1 MPDLRP
7 STAARKALGVRLRD
21 LRLDA
26 GLTGVE
32 FSRLSGMHATKVSKI
47 EHGVQAPSE
56 NDLKAWVSACGV
68 EDRLEEFVAAG
79 REIEQTWIEYRREL
93 RLGQKRIQ
101 SRALGVY
108 QQAERARIYES
119 LHVPGILQTR
129 GYAVAQFTVH
139 ARHHGLPVEDADAA
153 ADIRLG
159 TQRIL
164 YTGAPRFSFLLEANV
179 LHTNVGGVAV
189 MDEQLDFLQH
199 VTELPGVALGIL
211 PLGRERTL
219 FPGEGFYLFDDRE
232 VRQELW
238 SGAMRTSRPDEIV
251 YFARC
256 FSALH
261 RQAVYGQPARDAIEE
276 ARRRLHAR

>member
-7 STAARKALGVRLRD
+7 SKAARRALGVRLRD

-26 GLTGVE
+26 GLTGAE
-32 FSRLSGMHATKVSKI
+32 LSRLAGMHPSKVSRI

-56 NDLKAWVSACGV
+56 NDLKVWASVCGV
-68 EDRLEEFVAAG
+68 EDRLAELVAAG
-79 REIEQTWIEYRREL
+79 REVEQTWIEYRREL

-108 QQAERARIYES
+108 QRADRARIYES

-129 GYAVAQFTVH
+129 GYAVAQFTLH
-139 ARHHGLPVEDADAA
+139 ARHHGLPIGDAEAA

-159 TQRIL
+159 TQRLL
-164 YTGAPRFSFLLEANV
+164 YIGSPRFSFLLEANV
-179 LHTNVGGVAV
+179 LHTNVGGVAI
-189 MDEQLDFLQH
+189 MNEQLDFLQH
-199 VTELPGVALGIL
+199 VTGLPGVAFGVL

-238 SGAMRTSRPDEIV
+238 SGAMRTSRPDEIA
-251 YFARC
+251 YFARS
-256 FSALH
+256 FGALH
-261 RQAVYGQPARDAIEE
+261 RQAVYGEAARDAIEE